1 MNQVNLCGYL
11 GKDFELKYTPN
22 GSAFTKTTLAV
33 SENRRNEKGE
43 YEAYTSWIPIILF
56 GRKAEVANQYIKKGD
71 RFLGTGKIVTSSY
84 TDQYGNIRYGW
95 QVAISSFEFIEKKAE
110 QNQDY
115 KGEPKP
121 SQITPPKETETMQSI
136 DENQVEVYMQDNE
149 DLPF

>member
-22 GSAFTKTTLAV
+22 GSAFAKTTLAV
-33 SENRRNEKGE
+33 SENRRNANGE
-43 YEAYTSWIPIILF
+43 YETQTNWIPIVMF
-56 GRKAEVANQYIKKGD
+56 GRKAEVVNQYIKKGD

-95 QVAISSFEFIEKKAE
+95 QVAIYSFEFIEKKAE

-121 SQITPPKETETMQSI
+121 SQITPPKEAENMQSMNEKDI
-136 DENQVEVYMQDNE
+136 DKYIDDDEN
-149 DLPF
+149 LPF